1 MTFLWSIWPNY
12 NISPHALPQPTTALE
27 WRPPK
32 STSMHSEPDDI
43 YSVTGYLI
51 IQSPRDFAIFLS
63 LFKWEQY
70 AEYCF
75 SPKRGLSPSSSGI
88 LRRICSVGSD
98 GMQFKA
104 DDDSIT
110 LPSSIICFCVS
121 SWSLTCGLCFSP
133 DCWLNPNK
141 CAVTQSFFVS
151 VGKNRKFKRL
161 LTYLIELLKLD
172 ISVRKLDRMIAI
184 FSFWS
189 SVAYFGFDGCP
200 KFKE

>member
-1 MTFLWSIWPNY
+1 
-12 NISPHALPQPTTALE
+12 
-27 WRPPK
+27 
-32 STSMHSEPDDI
+32 MHSEPDDI

-104 DDDSIT
+104 DDDLIT

-141 CAVTQSFFVS
+141 CAVTQSFLVS

-161 LTYLIELLKLD
+161 LLPRFPWNKWNSLPKWGGK
-172 ISVRKLDRMIAI
+172 SVVFLMGDVLR
-184 FSFWS
+184 
-189 SVAYFGFDGCP
+189 V
-200 KFKE
+200 